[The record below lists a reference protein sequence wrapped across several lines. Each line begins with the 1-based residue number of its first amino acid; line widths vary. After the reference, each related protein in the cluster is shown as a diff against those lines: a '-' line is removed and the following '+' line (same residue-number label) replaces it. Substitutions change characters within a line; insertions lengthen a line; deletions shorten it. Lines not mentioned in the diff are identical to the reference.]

1 DYYCHSTH
9 NSGGHWVF

>member
-1 DYYCHSTH
+1 DYYCHLIY

>member
-1 DYYCHSTH
+1 DCYCHLIY